1 MIQCYSLKTLIIL
14 NISMLTHKNVYRTY
28 IFTVTIHILLF
39 INKMN
44 NFLMIFVN
52 DLYKVIYWV
61 KVL

>member
-1 MIQCYSLKTLIIL
+1 MYSLKTLIIL

-52 DLYKVIYWV
+52 DLYKVI
-61 KVL
+61 